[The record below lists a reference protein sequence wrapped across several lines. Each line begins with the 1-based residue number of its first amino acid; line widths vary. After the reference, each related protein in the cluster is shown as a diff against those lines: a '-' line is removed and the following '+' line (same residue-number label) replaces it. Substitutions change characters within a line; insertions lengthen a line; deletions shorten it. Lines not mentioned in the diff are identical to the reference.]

1 MSPGHYFIRLSQR
14 YINAL
19 SAPTA
24 EGVLFETDLRLRPSG
39 SKGPL
44 ATHFKS
50 FETYQNNEAWTWEHM
65 ALTRLR
71 AVYGPKALCDKVL
84 ATTNDVLC
92 KQRDPDKLV
101 REVYDMRNR
110 MEAGKGDNH
119 PWAIKMRRGGLVD
132 LEFIAQYLQL
142 RHAHDHPEVL
152 SPTTREV
159 FKNLATVGI
168 LDDEEAEFLA
178 NSASFWL
185 ALQAMLRLTTEGPF
199 DPEKASEDLQKMLA
213 NAGKC
218 DDFASLQDKMEMT
231 ATRIKEIYDR
241 VVAAPAEKIA
251 PTDAPQ

>member
-1 MSPGHYFIRLSQR
+1 M
-14 YINAL
+14 
-19 SAPTA
+19 
-24 EGVLFETDLRLRPSG
+24 
-39 SKGPL
+39 
-44 ATHFKS
+44 
-50 FETYQNNEAWTWEHM
+50 
-65 ALTRLR
+65 
-71 AVYGPKALCDKVL
+71 
-84 ATTNDVLC
+84 ATTNNVLC
-92 KQRDPDKLV
+92 KQRDPDQLV
-101 REVYDMRNR
+101 RAVYDMRNR

-142 RHAHDHPEVL
+142 RHAHDHPEIL

-159 FKNLATVGI
+159 FKNLGTAGI
-168 LDDEEAEFLA
+168 LEADEAEFLA
-178 NSASFWL
+178 NGSSFWL

-199 DPEKASEDLQKMLA
+199 VPEKASEDLQKMLA

-241 VVAAPAEKIA
+241 VVATPAEKIA